1 MAIKLLN
8 VNSGK
13 TNACSEQKVNI
24 KEVSTKEIAIIGMAG
39 KFPMAEN
46 GLDEFWTNIRNGK
59 DCITE
64 FPESRKRDTDSFIKF
79 VGMDESNISYI
90 EGGYLESIDKFDYN
104 FFQLSPNEAS
114 LMDPHQR
121 LFLETIYAAIEDA
134 GYGGKRI
141 RGSRTGV
148 YLGYYDDDFTYKQAI
163 SYIAPS
169 LYSMSIP
176 GNISAIIASR
186 VSYLL
191 DLKGPSMLIN
201 TTCSS
206 SLVAIHLACQAIR
219 NGECDMAIA
228 GGVKIN
234 LLPVVFKNIKDIGIR
249 SSDNRTHT
257 FDDNSDGTGWG
268 EGVAAIMLKSLSKA
282 IDDGDNIYAVIK
294 GSAINQDGSSIGITA
309 PNPNAQMDVIIRA
322 WKDAGIEPESISYIE
337 AHGTGTKLGD
347 PIEIEGIS
355 KAFSKYSTAKQF
367 CAIGSVKS
375 NIGHLDNM
383 AGLAGVI
390 KSVLSLKNEEIPPT
404 INFSRPN
411 RNIDFVNSPVF
422 VIDKIL
428 EWKRE
433 EGKVRRCGVSSF
445 GLSGTN
451 CHLILEEAPQRLYVQ
466 EQQDDKMQV
475 LVLSAKN
482 MNVLKNIVKKYR
494 DYLGE
499 KGDIKRICYTANTG
513 REHYNCRLAMVIKN
527 FDDLK
532 KKLENLLNL
541 DVSLN
546 ADVKIT
552 EGVYIGETERSNSE
566 NIVENIGEIER
577 IKKLNMEASSKIR
590 EYIESGESNIELLY
604 DICKL
609 YVKGANI
616 DFDELYRNE
625 KIIKVSLPT
634 YPFERIRCWLDKV
647 SLNVGKQK
655 IILKGKEGG
664 EYSEIEKNIACVWA
678 EVLGLEEI
686 NINESFFELGG
697 NSINAIE
704 VLAKLRDKYD
714 VSMNNIFEHPTIYSL
729 AQNISLKNDSVKLRI
744 EQIKELLLNNLNQR
758 NEELPETE
766 GYNQRLAKCNEIDLD
781 KKKKY
786 ENILLTGATGF
797 LGSYLL
803 RDLLINTDSVIY
815 ILIRGKDYEEAK
827 RKCESKFSYYFDE
840 DLIAKY
846 NERVVI
852 VNGDLRYDRFG
863 LDIELYD
870 KLSRKIDCIIHSAA
884 IVKHYGIYSEFYE
897 INVKGTERLLKFSQ
911 TGRDKDFNHISTTGI
926 AFANIEGRERVL
938 FTEYDFDF
946 GQKLTNVYAQT
957 KFLAEEMVYKAR
969 ENGLNA
975 NIFRIG
981 NIVGDSKTGVFQL
994 NIEENAV
1001 YSLLRSLIKLDYVPN
1016 WHYNNMEISFIDY
1029 ISKAIVLLFNRL
1041 GIMNHTHHIYNPNLV
1056 NINNLSEVFSHL
1068 GYNKK
1073 SMQLVDYL
1081 DYLYDVYRNNENKTL
1096 KKMVEV
1102 MFLHLGIFDEE
1113 LSRTE
1118 IILRCDKTS
1127 LILSKLGFEW
1137 PEIND
1142 EHIKIMIDYCK
1153 KVNFI

>member
-8 VNSGK
+8 VNSSK
-13 TNACSEQKVNI
+13 TNACSEQKI
-24 KEVSTKEIAIIGMAG
+24 KIREISTKEIAIIGMAG

-59 DCITE
+59 DCITK
-64 FPESRKRDTDSFIKF
+64 FPESRKRDTDYFIKL
-79 VGMDESNISYI
+79 VGMDESNISYM

-104 FFQLSPNEAS
+104 FFQLSPKEAS
-114 LMDPHQR
+114 LMDPNQR

-134 GYGGKRI
+134 GYGGKKI
-141 RGSRTGV
+141 RGSRTGI
-148 YLGYYDDDFTYKQAI
+148 YLGYYEDGYTYKQAI

-176 GNISAIIASR
+176 GNLSAIIASR
-186 VSYLL
+186 ASYLL
-191 DLKGPSMLIN
+191 DLKGPSMLVN

-234 LLPVVFKNIKDIGIR
+234 LLPIVFKNIKDIGIR

-268 EGVAAIMLKSLSKA
+268 EGVAAIVLKSLSRA

-294 GSAINQDGSSIGITA
+294 GSAINQDGNSIGITA

-355 KAFSKYSTAKQF
+355 KAFSKYIDAKQF

-375 NIGHLDNM
+375 NIGHLDNL

-390 KSVLSLKNEEIPPT
+390 KSVLSLKNEEIPAT

-411 RNIDFVNSPVF
+411 KNIDFVNSPVF
-422 VIDKIL
+422 ICDKVL
-428 EWKRE
+428 EWKRK

-451 CHLILEEAPQRLYVQ
+451 CHLILEEAPQRYYVQ
-466 EQQDDKMQV
+466 VQQDNRPQV

-499 KGDIKRICYTANTG
+499 KGDVSRICYTANTG
-513 REHYNCRLAMVIKN
+513 REHYNCRFAMVIKN

-532 KKLENLLNL
+532 EKLRNLLNL

-546 ADVKIT
+546 GDIKIT
-552 EGVYIGETERSNSE
+552 DGVYIGEIERNNNE
-566 NIVENIGEIER
+566 KAVESIEEIER
-577 IKKLNMEASSKIR
+577 IKKLSVEASSKIR
-590 EYIESGESNIELLY
+590 EYIESGEDNVELLY
-604 DICKL
+604 EICKL

-616 DFDELYRNE
+616 DFDELYRNK
-625 KIIKVSLPT
+625 KITKVSLPT
-634 YPFERIRCWLDKV
+634 YPFERTRCWLDKV
-647 SLNVGKQK
+647 DLNIEKEDIV
-655 IILKGKEGG
+655 LKGKEDG
-664 EYSEIEKNIACVWA
+664 EYSEIERNIACVWA

-704 VLAKLRDKYD
+704 VLAKLKDKYD
-714 VSMNNIFEHPTIYSL
+714 VSMNNIFEYPTVYSL
-729 AQNISLKNDSVKLRI
+729 AQSISLKNDSVKLRI
-744 EQIKELLLNNLNQR
+744 EQIKELLLNNLDQR
-758 NEELPETE
+758 HEDLPEME
-766 GYNQRLAKCNEIDLD
+766 DYNQKLAKYNETDLLQ
-781 KKKKY
+781 KKNY

-803 RDLLINTDSVIY
+803 RDLLMNTNSVIY
-815 ILIRGKDYEEAK
+815 IMVRGKDYEEAK
-827 RKCESKFSYYFDE
+827 QKYESKFSYYFGE

-846 NERVVI
+846 SERVVI
-852 VNGDLRYDRFG
+852 VNGDLRYDHFG
-863 LDIELYD
+863 LDIDLYND
-870 KLSRKIDCIIHSAA
+870 LARKIDCIIHSAA

-897 INVKGTERLLKFSQ
+897 INVKGTERLLRFAQ

-946 GQKLTNVYAQT
+946 GQKLTNVYTQT
-957 KFLAEEMVYKAR
+957 KFLAEEIVYKAR

-975 NIFRIG
+975 NVFRIG

-1001 YSLLRSLIKLDYVPN
+1001 YSLLRSLIKLDYIPN

-1029 ISKAIVLLFNRL
+1029 ISRAIVLLFNRL
-1041 GIMNHTHHIYNPNLV
+1041 EVMNHTHHIYNPNLV
-1056 NINNLSEVFSHL
+1056 NINNLCGVFSHL
-1068 GYNKK
+1068 GYSKE

-1081 DYLYDVYRNNENKTL
+1081 DYLYDIYRNSENNTL

-1113 LSRTE
+1113 VNRTE
-1118 IILRCDKTS
+1118 IILRCDKTR

-1137 PEIND
+1137 PEINE
-1142 EHIKIMIDYCK
+1142 EHIKMMIDYCK